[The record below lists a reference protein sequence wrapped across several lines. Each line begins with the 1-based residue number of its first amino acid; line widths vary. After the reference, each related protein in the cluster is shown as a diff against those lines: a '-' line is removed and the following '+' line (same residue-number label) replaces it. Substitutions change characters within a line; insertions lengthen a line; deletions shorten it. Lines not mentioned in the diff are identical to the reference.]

1 MQKILAKVAMRNKRK
16 DNCTHPLLIEA
27 TTTATTTIH
36 IVPPSSS
43 TTEQRI
49 RLLWMLVEVRR
60 LLLMMIRVKPSSV
73 SASKLIRRITSRS
86 SPSSAH
92 ITLLKWHWT
101 TTSPIRQ

>member
-1 MQKILAKVAMRNKRK
+1 MQKKLAKVAMWNKRK

-43 TTEQRI
+43 TIVQRV
-49 RLLWMLVEVRR
+49 RLLVEVRR
-60 LLLMMIRVKPSSV
+60 LLLLMIRVKPSSV
-73 SASKLIRRITSRS
+73 SASKLIRRKTSRS

-92 ITLLKWHWT
+92 KWRWT
-101 TTSPIRQ
+101 NTSPSQ